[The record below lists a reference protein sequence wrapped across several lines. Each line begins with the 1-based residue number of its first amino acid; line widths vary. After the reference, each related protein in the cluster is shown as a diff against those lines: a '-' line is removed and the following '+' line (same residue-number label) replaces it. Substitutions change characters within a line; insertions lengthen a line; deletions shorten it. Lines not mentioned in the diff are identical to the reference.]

1 MAEDKNSEDEENKNI
16 PDSENDDNKDQENQD
31 NQEVSNDP
39 EEDGS
44 DVNGIKKVDENI
56 ISLDGLYEN
65 WFLDYASYVILERA
79 VPGLNDGLKP
89 VQRRI
94 LHSMKEL
101 EDGRYN
107 KVANLIGNTMKYH
120 PHGDASIGDA
130 MVQMGQKELLIDM
143 QGNWGNT
150 LTGDGAAA
158 PRYIEAR
165 LSKFALHVAF
175 NAKTTEWLTSY
186 DGRNKEPEDLPMKFP
201 LLLAQGAEG
210 IAVGLACKIL
220 PHNFI
225 ELIDNSIN
233 HLRGKKVEIFPD
245 FLTGGMADFTNYND
259 GLRGGKVRVRAKIN
273 KIDNKT
279 LSITEIPFG
288 TNTSSLI
295 DSILRANDKGK
306 IKIKKIDDNTAAEA
320 EILIHLASNVSPDK
334 LIDALYAF
342 TDCEVSI
349 SPNSTVIDKETPRF
363 LGMSEILKHNTDN
376 TVRLLKRE
384 LEIRKEELEEQ
395 WHFSSLE
402 KIFIE
407 NKVYSLI
414 EEEETWEGVISAI
427 DTGLK
432 PFTKHLKR
440 EVTRDDIIRL
450 TEIKIKRI
458 SKFDKFK
465 ADEIIQKIEDE
476 LAQVISNIEN
486 IIEFSIDYFKDLKKR
501 FGEGKERKTEIRVF
515 DNINAS
521 KVIIAN
527 EKLYVDFK
535 EGFIGYKLRKADYIQ
550 DCSEIDDIIVFFDT
564 GKMMI
569 TKVADKK
576 FVGKGILHAAVWKR
590 GDKRTVYHVI
600 YKDGKSG
607 NSYMKRFLVNSITRD
622 KEYDLT
628 TGKKGSKLHYFSAH
642 PNGER
647 EVVTIHLKART
658 HLKKLKLDVDLGEQ
672 LIKSRSAKGNIISK
686 EPISKVTQKEVGGST
701 LAARKIWYDDIV
713 GRLNDDQRGKFL
725 GQFRG
730 DDKILT
736 LYKNGEYRLSSFDLT
751 IHFGDDM
758 IHIEKW
764 KPEHAISAVYY
775 DPEKEIHYAKRFVC
789 EVTTDRRVPFIP
801 ETEGTELNAVSTA
814 YEPEVRIVYNKLLKA
829 TKHLPD
835 RLVRIDEFID
845 VKGMKSIGNQLEK
858 LKVKE
863 IELTHPIEGKT
874 PWPDEEEEATEVA
887 EEENEEET
895 DDENQDNSKAA
906 HDKEGSDDDSNDD
919 SDKDDDDSSDD
930 GDDGDDDGDDDQPK
944 GGSPK
949 PEAIKEKPTVEK
961 KKPVKKVKSKSVQ
974 EVQPEKTDK
983 QEDSSNKK
991 AATNSESLKKETQ
1004 AVVSIEDILPPI
1016 EEKPKP
1022 APRRRSL
1029 SRRPI
1034 KDKPAQQVTWDLFS
1048 STDEKDKD
1056 DKDKN

>member
-1 MAEDKNSEDEENKNI
+1 MAEDNNHEEEENNNI
-16 PDSENDDNKDQENQD
+16 PDDENESSE
-31 NQEVSNDP
+31 
-39 EEDGS
+39 

-56 ISLDGLYEN
+56 TSLNGLYEN

-94 LHSMKEL
+94 LHSMKDM

-107 KVANLIGNTMKYH
+107 KVANIIGNTMKYH

-130 MVQMGQKELLIDM
+130 LVQLGQKELLIDM

-150 LTGDGAAA
+150 LTGDSAAA

-175 NAKTTEWLTSY
+175 NAKTTKWLTSY

-220 PHNFI
+220 PHNFN

-273 KIDNKT
+273 KVDNKT

-306 IKIKKIDDNTAAEA
+306 IKIRRIDDNTAAEA
-320 EILIHLASNVSPDK
+320 EILIHLTSNVSPDK

-349 SPNSTVIDKETPRF
+349 SPNSTVIDKEKPRF
-363 LGMSEILKHNTDN
+363 LGMSEILKENTDS
-376 TVRLLKRE
+376 TVRLLKLE
-384 LEIRKEELEEQ
+384 LEIRKNELEES

-414 EEEETWEGVISAI
+414 EDEETWEGVISAI
-427 DTGLK
+427 DNGLK
-432 PFTKHLKR
+432 PYIKHLKR

-465 ADEIIQKIEDE
+465 ADEIIQRIEEE
-476 LAQVISNIEN
+476 LATVIHNIEN
-486 IIEFSIDYFKDLKKR
+486 IIDFSIAYFKDLKKR

-527 EKLYVDFK
+527 EKLYVDYK
-535 EGFIGYKLRKADYIQ
+535 EGFIGYKLRKAEYVQ
-550 DCSEIDDIIVFFDT
+550 DCSEIDDVIVFFDT
-564 GKMMI
+564 GKMMV
-569 TKVADKK
+569 TKIADKK
-576 FVGKGILHAAVWKR
+576 FVGKGIVHAAVWKR
-590 GDKRTVYHVI
+590 GDKRRIYHLI

-607 NSYMKRFLVNSITRD
+607 NSYMKRFFVNSITRD

-628 TGKKGSKLHYFSAH
+628 TGKKGSKMHYFSCH
-642 PNGER
+642 PNGEKEIVSINLR
-647 EVVTIHLKART
+647 ART
-658 HLKKLKLDVDLGEQ
+658 HLKRLKFDVDFSEQ
-672 LIKSRSAKGNIISK
+672 LIKSRSAKGNIVSK
-686 EPISKVTQKEVGGST
+686 EAISKVTQKEVGGST

-725 GQFRG
+725 GRFRG

-736 LYKNGEYRLSSFDLT
+736 LYKNGEYRLSNFDLT
-751 IHFGDDM
+751 THFDDDM

-775 DPEKEIHYAKRFVC
+775 DGEKEIHYAKRFVC

-801 ETEGTELNAVSTA
+801 ESEGTELDAVSTA
-814 YEPEVRIVYNKLLKA
+814 YQPEVKIVYNKLLKA

-835 RLVRIDEFID
+835 RIERLDEFID

-858 LKVKE
+858 LKTKE
-863 IELTHPIEGKT
+863 IQLTHPIEGNT
-874 PWPDEEEEATEVA
+874 PWPDEA
-887 EEENEEET
+887 EEEDN
-895 DDENQDNSKAA
+895 DDEN
-906 HDKEGSDDDSNDD
+906 DDDSG
-919 SDKDDDDSSDD
+919 SDNGPDD
-930 GDDGDDDGDDDQPK
+930 GNDDQPDDAPK
-944 GGSPK
+944 SGGGEAKSSNQSEKEQSRDDGKKSEIPKKELIPPK
-949 PEAIKEKPTVEK
+949 PRK
-961 KKPVKKVKSKSVQ
+961 
-974 EVQPEKTDK
+974 
-983 QEDSSNKK
+983 
-991 AATNSESLKKETQ
+991 
-1004 AVVSIEDILPPI
+1004 
-1016 EEKPKP
+1016 
-1022 APRRRSL
+1022 RSL
-1029 SRRPI
+1029 SRRPL
-1034 KDKPAQQVTWDLFS
+1034 KDQPARQVEWDLFS
-1048 STDEKDKD
+1048 QTEEDK
-1056 DKDKN
+1056 KKK